1 MNFDITWTITAV
13 IAVSSFLSPVV
24 VSWMNNK
31 HHYKMRKLELQS
43 DLINNQISTL
53 YNDKLT
59 SYKKFI
65 EVAGQYSMYSDSG
78 RTYTKVNASL
88 HESMILCDEITYP
101 LLLEF
106 QNKMD
111 SFSRDRESYNALFTE
126 ISKSFNRELFTLLPE
141 KIN

>member
-65 EVAGQYSMYSDSG
+65 EVAGQYSYLFAYFFISV
-78 RTYTKVNASL
+78 R
-88 HESMILCDEITYP
+88 
-101 LLLEF
+101 F
-106 QNKMD
+106 
-111 SFSRDRESYNALFTE
+111 FSTQCLDYDFVYLIF
-126 ISKSFNRELFTLLPE
+126 
-141 KIN
+141 

>member
-53 YNDKLT
+53 YKDALT
-59 SYKKFI
+59 F
-65 EVAGQYSMYSDSG
+65 A
-78 RTYTKVNASL
+78 
-88 HESMILCDEITYP
+88 
-101 LLLEF
+101 
-106 QNKMD
+106 
-111 SFSRDRESYNALFTE
+111 
-126 ISKSFNRELFTLLPE
+126 
-141 KIN
+141 